1 MIVLGKW
8 SSVSTWRMVWERV
21 PHRVI
26 VNALVIT
33 VFFTGGLCVVL
44 SCSSGESESSPAG
57 APTSINVT
65 PPREFPSYVYSSDR
79 VLQAYEAAVRMP
91 EVLKFM
97 PCYCGCGEAQDHQN
111 LKDCFFNAD
120 GSLNDHGAFCE
131 VCDMEVADIVQWQEE
146 GYSLEQIRG
155 LIDDKYSRYGEPTD
169 TAPIVQS
176 ELPAKPE
183 LPTVLFARGPRISF
197 DKDSVDI
204 GKVPADIPINFVFRF
219 TNVGNAPLDI
229 INVWVK
235 ALRGCCPPIPVVG
248 PRTLQ
253 PGEESTIL
261 IGETAHRSA
270 GLHEFEITVES
281 NDPVEP
287 EKKLYLAVNFKENK
301 SETGAS
307 PPPGNQDAG
316 Q

>member
-1 MIVLGKW
+1 MILGKW
-8 SSVSTWRMVWERV
+8 SSVFTWRTVWERV

-33 VFFTGGLCVVL
+33 VFITGGLFVVL
-44 SCSSGESESSPAG
+44 SCFSGESESLPSETL
-57 APTSINVT
+57 TSINVT
-65 PPREFPSYVYSSDR
+65 PPREFPSYVYNSDQ

-91 EVLKFM
+91 EVLQII
-97 PCYCGCGEAQDHQN
+97 PCYCGCGEAHGHQN
-111 LKDCFFNAD
+111 LKDCFFKAD
-120 GSLNDHGAFCE
+120 GSFNDHGAFCE
-131 VCDMEVADIVQWQEE
+131 ICDMEVADIAQWRAE

-155 LIDDKYSRYGEPTD
+155 LIDEKYPRYGEPTD

-176 ELPAKPE
+176 EAPAKSE
-183 LPTVLFARGPRISF
+183 LKTAFFTDGPRISF
-197 DKDSVDI
+197 DEDSVDI
-204 GKVPADIPINFVFRF
+204 GKVPVDIPINFVFRF

-235 ALRGCCPPIPVVG
+235 ALRGCCPPIPVIG

-261 IGETAHRSA
+261 IGETARNSA

-287 EKKLYLAVNFKENK
+287 EKKLYLAVNFKED
-301 SETGAS
+301 EPEIDAS